1 MFHSVQKSFNFST
14 PFRIRNT
21 CRGHGIDR
29 IFGIIGSLAGLGKN
43 GYVYT
48 GFMAGNREP
57 GDLSEALSKRCSRND
72 TSHGGLIDR
81 NASTMN
87 SMMIKGRNASTLQWW
102 RVASPVTE
110 SRKYLFIL
118 SLNTHV
124 ERRDYLLFS
133 KQDREAMIFSKY
145 GNGKSLRSIQ
155 LDPLFLYWIDRG
167 RKGSIDN
174 LIFPL
179 EIGERNLYRIIKNR
193 ALKEGVTRG
202 RFKFLAINEEG
213 EKKKKSARSS
223 VNSQYRARASFAAIL
238 LPSLP
243 LSINTFLVCFPTARF
258 PLLRNRSI
266 IPN

>member
-48 GFMAGNREP
+48 GFMAGTREP

-202 RFKFLAINEEG
+202 YFKFLAINEEG
-213 EKKKKSARSS
+213 EKKKSRLVRRLIRNIVLEQVSPQS
-223 VNSQYRARASFAAIL
+223 YSPPFHSQL
-238 LPSLP
+238 
-243 LSINTFLVCFPTARF
+243 
-258 PLLRNRSI
+258 
-266 IPN
+266 IPF